1 MLPIF
6 KQLEEMF
13 MGIKADDEADDEVDD
28 ETDDETDL
36 PELETEESPEK
47 RKKHGQEVKILIPK
61 QLITSLPI
69 LLAQLRAGN
78 NSEKFYSYSL
88 YRSKKLS
95 IAIYNSLMNTS

>member
-47 RKKHGQEVKILIPK
+47 KKE
-61 QLITSLPI
+61 TW
-69 LLAQLRAGN
+69 A
-78 NSEKFYSYSL
+78 
-88 YRSKKLS
+88 RSKN
-95 IAIYNSLMNTS
+95 INSKTINY